1 MRVLSF
7 RHALV
12 LYYYRVLHI
21 AIAELCVDAWTSI
34 RASLVHVL
42 PFSVC
47 QVDEGRMM
55 AWRFA
60 QSHMYTTCFPNT
72 VPNMRVNNSCIIH
85 VRTLGKL
92 LSNNF
97 CSVASAWFF
106 FHEWTIP
113 WLKTITMFS
122 MCSSSWHHTLWI
134 YDDDVLCIRSK
145 KKSLMYHQLI
155 CIRT

>member
-12 LYYYRVLHI
+12 LYYYRVLHIAFFFFFAKRVLHI

-55 AWRFA
+55 A
-60 QSHMYTTCFPNT
+60 
-72 VPNMRVNNSCIIH
+72 
-85 VRTLGKL
+85 
-92 LSNNF
+92 
-97 CSVASAWFF
+97 
-106 FHEWTIP
+106 
-113 WLKTITMFS
+113 
-122 MCSSSWHHTLWI
+122 
-134 YDDDVLCIRSK
+134 
-145 KKSLMYHQLI
+145 
-155 CIRT
+155 